1 MSEITDEIKVRE
13 EKLKKLRES
22 GIEPYPYSYNIK
34 ENISNIVKKHKDKS
48 EEELEKEKI
57 EVTTAGRI
65 IAKRIMGGAS
75 FFHLTNGKDK
85 LQIYLKKNIVGNE
98 NYKLFKS
105 FDLGDFVGVEGKL
118 FKTRTGELTIVV
130 EKFEFLSK
138 CLLPLPE
145 KWHGLQDKELRF
157 RQRYLDLFINPESRE
172 IFEKRFRMIR
182 EIRRFLDSRDY
193 IEVETPMM
201 QPIPG
206 GAIARPFITHHN
218 ALNIDLYLRIAPE
231 LYLKRLLVGGF
242 ERVYEIN
249 RNFRNE
255 GISSQHNPEFTM
267 LEFYQ
272 AYSDFEDLIK
282 LTEEL
287 FQDLIDKGIAPEKIE
302 FEGNEIN
309 LKPPFQKLD
318 FIEAIEKYSSLS
330 KEEILDKEKLIK
342 HALKLAG
349 EENLTPTYGKAL
361 DYVFDEYVKENLVQ
375 PTFVMNHP
383 EEISPLSKPHRKIP
397 GRTERFELFMAKM
410 ELANGFSE
418 LNDPEIQ
425 LQRFKEQVK
434 DREAG
439 DEEAHLID
447 YDYIKA
453 LQYGMPPA
461 AGEGIGIDRLT
472 MIITGTKSIKEV
484 ILFPLL
490 KPKED

>member
-13 EKLKKLRES
+13 EKLRNLKEA
-22 GIEPYPYSYNIK
+22 GIEPYPYSYDLK
-34 ENISNIVKKHKDKS
+34 ENISDIVKKYREKS
-48 EEELEKEKI
+48 EEELEKEEI
-57 EVTTAGRI
+57 ETSTAGRI

-75 FFHLTNGKDK
+75 FFHITNGKDK
-85 LQIYLKKNIVGNE
+85 LQLYLKKNIVGNE
-98 NYKLFKS
+98 RYKLFKT
-105 FDLGDFVGVEGKL
+105 FDLGDFVGVKGKL
-118 FKTRTGELTIVV
+118 FKTRTGELTLVV
-130 EKFEFLSK
+130 EDFEFLSK

-206 GAIARPFITHHN
+206 GAIAKPFITHHN

-287 FQDLIDKGIAPEKIE
+287 FEDLINKGIAPEKIN
-302 FEGNEIN
+302 FEGDEIK
-309 LKPPFQKLD
+309 LSPPFQKLD
-318 FIEAIEKYSSLS
+318 FIEAIAKYSPLS
-330 KEEILDKEKLIK
+330 KEDILNKEKLIT
-342 HALKLAG
+342 HAVKLAG
-349 EENLTPTYGKAL
+349 EDNLVPTYGKAL
-361 DYVFDEYVKENLVQ
+361 DYVFDEYVKENLIQ
-375 PTFVMNHP
+375 PTFILNHP
-383 EEISPLSKPHRKIP
+383 EEISPLSKPHRKMP

-472 MIITGTKSIKEV
+472 MVITGTRSIKEV

-490 KPKED
+490 KPKS